1 MVFFCVSIGQDP
13 KNLAVGLLNQESKF
27 CGDNSTGCVLSDLGC
42 RMFPGDSQVILT
54 GVNNETEGLE
64 KVRDGELWGL
74 LVIKENFTSSLMG
87 RLTGPQAAN
96 PPSLDSQVEVHLD
109 MSNQQVALSLQR

>member
-1 MVFFCVSIGQDP
+1 M
-13 KNLAVGLLNQESKF
+13 
-27 CGDNSTGCVLSDLGC
+27 
-42 RMFPGDSQVILT
+42 
-54 GVNNETEGLE
+54 
-64 KVRDGELWGL
+64 RDGELWGL

-96 PPSLDSQVEVHLD
+96 PSSLGSQVEVHLD